1 MVGRPAAAC
10 CLLLA
15 GVGFLPAQPQPCRPF
30 CSSTGPVALWPARAS
45 RPPSLPARLLS
56 LIPFSAPLPPFA
68 ACRAAVL
75 AVYAAESLLLAFALW
90 LTQMGLSPVTAHLAA
105 AGAGAICC
113 GIFALIGFR
122 SLAPEHLR
130 PKATLQQLKRDVET
144 VKGFA
149 K

>member
-1 MVGRPAAAC
+1 MGLSDDLNSIQRLAGDTVEQFGKLVQHEANLARAELAQKIKQAGIGVGYIAAAGILC
-10 CLLLA
+10 
-15 GVGFLPAQPQPCRPF
+15 V
-30 CSSTGPVALWPARAS
+30 PVLMM
-45 RPPSLPARLLS
+45 
-56 LIPFSAPLPPFA
+56 
-68 ACRAAVL
+68 
-75 AVYAAESLLLAFALW
+75 LLLAFALW

-122 SLAPEHLR
+122 ALAPEHLR